1 MSDEFR
7 TQLQTDDPEIIS
19 RNSTDPAPLTAAYLL
34 HKKPAIQT
42 PNDGVMRVYIVMYNV
57 YIKYALIIVTQTA
70 LHQRLSRYYQRN
82 TTCFCSVKYTISI
95 HHDICGVDR
104 QFATPKRVPRY
115 ACDLAP

>member
-19 RNSTDPAPLTAAYLL
+19 RVIADLPLLPAAYLL

-42 PNDGVMRVYIVMYNV
+42 PNDGVMRVYIAMYNV
-57 YIKYALIIVTQTA
+57 YIKYALVIVAQMA
-70 LHQRLSRYYQRN
+70 LYQRLSRYNQRN
-82 TTCFCSVKYTISI
+82 TTCFCSVKYTFSI
-95 HHDICGVDR
+95 HRVIYGDDR

-115 ACDLAP
+115 PCDLAP